1 MVTLVIG
8 NGNPVRGDDAC
19 GWYVAEHLGEYVD
32 AGQARALACTELT
45 AELAAVVGGADTVVF
60 VEAGYGRAAGTVSC
74 THLYAEPL
82 QSAVDA
88 DEPPTASQV
97 LGLVRRLGGKTP
109 PAYLLTVAG
118 QSFGGKGLSESAR
131 RGCEQALRRIKE
143 LVIQQDGVVLRSGG
157 IPISEM
163 YGYA

>member
-8 NGNPVRGDDAC
+8 YGNPLRGDDAC
-19 GWYVAEHLGEYVD
+19 GWYVAEHLSEHLGGD
-32 AGQARALACTELT
+32 ARAVACAELT
-45 AELAAVVGGADTVVF
+45 PEMAHLLRGAGLVVF
-60 VEAGYGRAAGTVSC
+60 VEAGYGRAPGAVGC
-74 THLYAEPL
+74 TRLYAEPL
-82 QSAVDA
+82 QSAADA
-88 DEPPTASQV
+88 DEPPTPSQV
-97 LGLVRRLGGKTP
+97 LGLVRRLGGKAP

-118 QSFGGKGLSESAR
+118 QSFGGKGLSAAAR

-143 LVIQQDGVVLRSGG
+143 LVLQQGGVVLRSGG